1 MTRNLYNTL
10 CLCRPRLDLI
20 PKRGA
25 EAKRNA
31 MNYELFE
38 SRQCWIVV
46 TAESNPV
53 TQCCATSRSGPY
65 TGEQR
70 SRHREDAAMGGS
82 HLIAALLN
90 ILLEKRDDVWNGF
103 DFDWQPSKRSEPASR
118 CSGLHSALLAS
129 GDWDQGELEGGRH
142 RFWQKYGTS
151 FLLPAQPTQAKTVLW
166 NETVTSFGGTYLC

>member
-1 MTRNLYNTL
+1 MSKSSCNDTEPLTL

-46 TAESNPV
+46 TTESNPV

-65 TGEQR
+65 TGEHR

-103 DFDWQPSKRSEPASR
+103 DFDWQPSKRSEPAFR

-129 GDWDQGELEGGRH
+129 RDCD
-142 RFWQKYGTS
+142 
-151 FLLPAQPTQAKTVLW
+151 PV
-166 NETVTSFGGTYLC
+166 